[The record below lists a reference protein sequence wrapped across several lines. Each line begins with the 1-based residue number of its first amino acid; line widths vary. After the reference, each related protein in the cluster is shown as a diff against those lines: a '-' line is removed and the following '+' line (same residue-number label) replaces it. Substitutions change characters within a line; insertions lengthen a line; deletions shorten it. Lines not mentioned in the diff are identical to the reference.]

1 MKGTTMNGT
10 NGMNGTALNVVS
22 KTYDDK
28 TPMKGYDIDIFERK
42 IYFGAQFIKKAK
54 IYNSAEYHT
63 YLGLIRDMPD
73 FKIVVREQK
82 ESKTRMSVKGLT
94 REFMELHIRTIHGE
108 SSEQYKDFQK
118 QLQFSEGQLNPF
130 MYLRGW
136 FLETYPNWDGKEE
149 QRKAVKQQR
158 EAEKARL
165 RIVRNDADAAA
176 EAAEKAAEAAVA
188 AQSTTDNDQ

>member
-1 MKGTTMNGT
+1 MNAISLGTIAT
-10 NGMNGTALNVVS
+10 VS
-22 KTYDDK
+22 KTTDAK
-28 TPMKGYDIDIFERK
+28 TAMKGYDIDLFERK
-42 IYFGAQFIKKAK
+42 IYFGAQFMKKAK

-73 FKIVVREQK
+73 FKIVIREQK

-94 REFMELHIRTIHGE
+94 REFMERHIRMNHGE
-108 SSEQYKDFQK
+108 NSEQYKDFQK
-118 QLQFSEGQLNPF
+118 QLKFSEGQLNPF

-136 FLETYPNWDGKEE
+136 FIEKYPNWDGKEE
-149 QRKAVKQQR
+149 QRKVAKQQR

-165 RIVRNDADAAA
+165 QVVRNDADAAA

-188 AQSTTDNDQ
+188 AQSGADSEQP

>member
-1 MKGTTMNGT
+1 MNAISLGTIAT
-10 NGMNGTALNVVS
+10 VS
-22 KTYDDK
+22 KTTDAK
-28 TPMKGYDIDIFERK
+28 TVMNGYDIDLFERK
-42 IYFGAQFIKKAK
+42 IYFGAQFMKKAK

-73 FKIVVREQK
+73 FKIVIREQK

-94 REFMELHIRTIHGE
+94 REFMERHIRMNHGE
-108 SSEQYKDFQK
+108 NSEQYKDFQE
-118 QLQFSEGQLNPF
+118 QLKFSEGQLNPF

-136 FLETYPNWDGKEE
+136 FLDNYPNWDGKQE
-149 QRKAVKQQR
+149 QREEAKKQR

-165 RIVRNDADAAA
+165 QVVRSDADAAA

-188 AQSTTDNDQ
+188 AQSNTDNDQ

>member
-1 MKGTTMNGT
+1 MNAISLGSIATVTKTTDAKTVMN
-10 NGMNGTALNVVS
+10 
-22 KTYDDK
+22 
-28 TPMKGYDIDIFERK
+28 GYDIDYENRTL
-42 IYFGAQFIKKAK
+42 YFGKKFMKLAK
-54 IYNSAEYHT
+54 QYGTQEYNT
-63 YLGLIRDMPD
+63 FLGLIRDMPD

-82 ESKTRMSVKGLT
+82 ESKTRMSVKGLS

-136 FLETYPNWDGKEE
+136 FLDNYPNWDGKEE
-149 QRKAVKQQR
+149 QRKAAKQQR

-165 RIVRNDADAAA
+165 QVVRSDADAAA